1 LDSHR
6 EPGLPSSHEGAP
18 SLHYTCSS
26 SRQFRESLNYDHV
39 SINCDRSYPA
49 KYTSEAENARLGE
62 EAIMAEQGYLSR
74 QELVTLTGL
83 SIRTIAA

>member
-1 LDSHR
+1 MTTSQLIR
-6 EPGLPSSHEGAP
+6 
-18 SLHYTCSS
+18 
-26 SRQFRESLNYDHV
+26 
-39 SINCDRSYPA
+39 DRSYPA